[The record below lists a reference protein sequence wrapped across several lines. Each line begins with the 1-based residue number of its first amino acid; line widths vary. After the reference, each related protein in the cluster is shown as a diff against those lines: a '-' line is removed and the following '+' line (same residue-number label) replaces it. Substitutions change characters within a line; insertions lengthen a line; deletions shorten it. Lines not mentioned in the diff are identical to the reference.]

1 MHDEF
6 LTQTLGFDT
15 LLAGQATEVVGYG
28 AGAGVPR
35 GVRRVKVF
43 LGSHGQGLHVHT
55 FLPLTCR

>member
-43 LGSHGQGLHVHT
+43 LGSHGQDYMYTHSYH
-55 FLPLTCR
+55 